1 MRKLTLLHYFL
12 FLSLG
17 LTAQNVQWASSV
29 VDFSS
34 QRSESSFSANQI
46 LGAPNSMTAG
56 SDLNNSWSPKNENAY
71 LGESI
76 HVEFAKPIAI
86 QQVIIAESQN
96 PGTIEAITLYDVK
109 NRRHLVYENA
119 LPQPIYK
126 KNRLFQHIFKMTD
139 YEVKGVA
146 IQMQTSAVA
155 GSNLIDA
162 IGISAGT
169 ELPDLQAQ
177 PTEELTSRGVQ
188 MTNGVPNAENLGP
201 QINSQYAERL
211 PIISPDGQTL
221 YFARKYHP
229 QNFGEENNDDIWYAT
244 RQPDGSWSKAL
255 NIGSPLNNK
264 EHNFVVACS
273 PSGNT
278 LYLANDYQSNRKDG
292 VSITVRRGRT
302 WSQPKSLDIED
313 HYNDNEFVGY
323 HVGVDGQTLLMSV
336 ERKEGL
342 GKRDLYVSFKQKNGK
357 WSKPQTLGSGI
368 NTPDEE
374 TSVFLAADGKTIYF
388 ASNGRPNNLGGLDIY
403 MSKRLDDTWR
413 RWTTPKNLGKDFNT
427 PNHDFNFTIPASG
440 EYAYFSS
447 GPIRSSNLYRI
458 KLPEELRPE
467 PVTLVTGRLID
478 KDSNRSVDG
487 QLMFENLSDNSTST
501 SMDADANGK
510 FKVVVP
516 YGENV
521 GIYAEQ
527 SGYFAVSENLQ
538 LAEERL
544 EELDYMPD
552 NNEAVTD
559 KELEQLQA
567 QFNRLHAEVQELETA
582 KQTPKAVP
590 DTPVTTG
597 GATAFRDP
605 ELEALRA
612 KYHSL
617 VLKNEPPDIATKTTE
632 ETPTTTAP
640 TATDDIEELDE
651 LAMMKAKFNRENN
664 INQKEEVP
672 VEKIDSRT
680 ILEKKKSADELAA
693 MKAQF
698 KKENNIQD
706 EPVEEVK
713 KDTVV
718 TIEDKRFNELEAEVR
733 DELELALLEDV
744 KLDLQKELL
753 EDAKQEVATE
763 LDDVERKK
771 LSDPTLE
778 KEVKNQYI
786 EAVKAELRAELE
798 AEVRAELREEWEER
812 IKAELRKTL
821 RDEVKAELRREL
833 RDEVK
838 AELREEL
845 KYQIKKELE
854 EEIRQELEAKKLAQT
869 TTKPSASQPKM
880 EEELEEPFAPAY
892 QEVEQNITL
901 VPIKVGQVIP
911 MNNIFFDSNEST
923 LKEASFAEL
932 ERVLTFLQKN
942 PNLIVEVGGHTNGW
956 CSHSFANELSD
967 KRAQKVADYFIE
979 NGISSRKIQYRGYGK
994 IEPIASNDN
1003 ADGRRKNQRV
1013 ELKILEIME

>member
-1 MRKLTLLHYFL
+1 MRKLTLLSYIL
-12 FLSLG
+12 FSSFW
-17 LTAQNVQWASSV
+17 LTAQNVQWAASV
-29 VDFSS
+29 VNFSS
-34 QRSESSFSANQI
+34 QRSEQAFSANQI
-46 LGAPNSMTAG
+46 LGAPNAMASG
-56 SDLNNSWSPKNENAY
+56 SDSENSWSPKNENAY

-76 HVEFAKPIAI
+76 HVEFVKPIAI
-86 QQVIIAESQN
+86 QQIIIAESQN
-96 PGTIEAITLYDVK
+96 PGSIEMITLYDLK
-109 NRRHLVYENA
+109 NRRHLVYENE
-119 LPQPIYK
+119 LPQPIYQ

-139 YEVKGVA
+139 YAVKGVE
-146 IQMQTSAVA
+146 IHLKTSAVS
-155 GSNLIDA
+155 GNNLIDA

-169 ELPDLQAQ
+169 DTPNLAPK
-177 PTEELTSRGVQ
+177 PTEQLVSRG
-188 MTNGVPNAENLGP
+188 GSVPNAENLGP
-201 QINSQYAERL
+201 QINSEYAERL

-244 RQPDGSWSKAL
+244 RQSDGSWSKAL
-255 NIGSPLNNK
+255 NIGAPLNNK

-278 LYLANDYQSNRKDG
+278 LYLANDYRASKKDG
-292 VSITVRRGRT
+292 VSVTVRRGRT

-313 HYNDNEFVGY
+313 HYNNNEFVGY
-323 HVGVDGQTLLMSV
+323 HIGVDGRTLLMSV

-342 GKRDLYVSFKQKNGK
+342 GKRDLYVSFQQTNGK
-357 WSKPQTLGSGI
+357 WSKPKSLGSGI

-413 RWTTPKNLGKDFNT
+413 RWTTPKNLGEAFNT

-440 EYAYFSS
+440 DYAYFSS

-467 PVTLVTGRLID
+467 PVTLVTGRIID
-478 KDSNRSVDG
+478 KESNQPIDG
-487 QLMFENLSDNSTST
+487 QLKYQTLGDNP
-501 SMDADANGK
+501 DANNLAANAEGSE

-527 SGYFAVSENLQ
+527 NGYFAVSENLR
-538 LAEERL
+538 LSEERV

-552 NNEAVTD
+552 GDDAPND
-559 KELEQLQA
+559 KELEELQA
-567 QFNRLHAEVQELETA
+567 QFNRLHAEVQELETTR
-582 KQTPKAVP
+582 QTPKAVDSQP
-590 DTPVTTG
+590 ATTG
-597 GATAFRDP
+597 GVTAFRDP

-612 KYHSL
+612 KYRQA
-617 VLKNEPPDIATKTTE
+617 VLKNEPSDLSKSSAKNTTSS
-632 ETPTTTAP
+632 TPP
-640 TATDDIEELDE
+640 ATDDIEELDE
-651 LAMMKAKFNRENN
+651 LAKLKAKYNRANN
-664 INQKEEVP
+664 LEEIEDVDL
-672 VEKIDSRT
+672 EKIDSRT
-680 ILEKKKSADELAA
+680 ILERKKSDDELANL
-693 MKAQF
+693 KAQYL
-698 KKENNIQD
+698 KSNNL
-706 EPVEEVK
+706 EKPSVEEEEESDAVK
-713 KDTVV
+713 TA
-718 TIEDKRFNELEAEVR
+718 EDVQFNELEKEVR
-733 DELELALLEDV
+733 KELENALVEDV

-763 LDDVERKK
+763 LDDNERTK
-771 LSDPTLE
+771 LNDPALE

-786 EAVKAELRAELE
+786 ESVKAELRKKYE
-798 AEVRAELREEWEER
+798 AEVKAELREEWEEK

-821 RDEVKAELRREL
+821 RPEIKAELRREL
-833 RDEVK
+833 REEVK

-854 EEIRQELEAKKLAQT
+854 EELRQELEAKKLAQT
-869 TTKPSASQPKM
+869 TTKPLANQPKI
-880 EEELEEPFAPAY
+880 EEEIEEPFAPTY

-932 ERVLTFLQKN
+932 ERVLNFLKNN

-967 KRAQKVADYFIE
+967 KRAQKVAAYFIE
-979 NGISSRKIQYRGYGK
+979 NGIAARKIQFRGYGK